1 MPFDVE
7 SLRNTLEQGNPAQR
21 LEALKLV
28 LRNREDQHVLPIL
41 IDRIERES
49 NPEVLSNLIKV
60 FACTGSDKAFP
71 YLIRFLVHDDDRVR
85 ANAVEALEMTG
96 NDSTPIYLL
105 ATLNDKNQRV
115 RLNSLKALQ
124 KYDMVDPLPLLDRIL
139 SSENNNERVGAAWVV
154 AHLDNPQATKRLLEA
169 YRSERAP
176 QVRLRMISSLE
187 TDPTPEILKAFGEAL
202 LTADEVEKSALQRA
216 LGRSY
221 LYAHR
226 MQREVVDGIFT
237 ALRGLGESLFREA
250 ATNALDEKKTKE
262 TIEDDLRSFNPAIR
276 RGALVQMASL
286 FPNEAQT
293 VLENFLAD
301 PDLDVAR
308 TADILLKGSTTIV
321 EPPPAPVREPEP
333 IPEIAPAAKQ
343 PPVEAP
349 VQEPVIAPA
358 AEQPSVEAPLQEPE
372 AEPVQQEA
380 PKKEETDLL
389 TTSVSGTE
397 QISVSQSQG
406 VDLTALKEVV
416 DKSEENLEFLQQISG
431 TDADRFNFKSLSEE
445 QLNTLTRGFSTK
457 VFPEGKFIYR
467 DNEQV
472 RFWYLIKRG
481 SVELLSPDNKSLSIL
496 GPGDT
501 LGEMPEEGQNII
513 YQNKARAMEEV
524 EVLIMGQEKLAGVQ
538 AELPE
543 IHGRMRDIST
553 TRRALLAQKILAG
566 TAAGPEVE
574 ERDQAVEPKK
584 VLEES
589 SPETPEIGP
598 ELAEPE
604 PDTGPA
610 DISDFPCFGE
620 HIPDDETC
628 LTCEVGIQC
637 CEATTEPVEI
647 DVESLETFACL
658 GQYEEGVESCKIC
671 TAKVTCKNKAMDLSN
686 DEYPCFGEFDDGD
699 PGCLTC
705 LVIDQCKQKKG

>member
-1 MPFDVE
+1 
-7 SLRNTLEQGNPAQR
+7 
-21 LEALKLV
+21 
-28 LRNREDQHVLPIL
+28 
-41 IDRIERES
+41 
-49 NPEVLSNLIKV
+49 
-60 FACTGSDKAFP
+60 
-71 YLIRFLVHDDDRVR
+71 
-85 ANAVEALEMTG
+85 
-96 NDSTPIYLL
+96 
-105 ATLNDKNQRV
+105 
-115 RLNSLKALQ
+115 
-124 KYDMVDPLPLLDRIL
+124 
-139 SSENNNERVGAAWVV
+139 
-154 AHLDNPQATKRLLEA
+154 
-169 YRSERAP
+169 
-176 QVRLRMISSLE
+176 
-187 TDPTPEILKAFGEAL
+187 
-202 LTADEVEKSALQRA
+202 
-216 LGRSY
+216 
-221 LYAHR
+221 
-226 MQREVVDGIFT
+226 
-237 ALRGLGESLFREA
+237 
-250 ATNALDEKKTKE
+250 
-262 TIEDDLRSFNPAIR
+262 
-276 RGALVQMASL
+276 
-286 FPNEAQT
+286 
-293 VLENFLAD
+293 
-301 PDLDVAR
+301 
-308 TADILLKGSTTIV
+308 
-321 EPPPAPVREPEP
+321 
-333 IPEIAPAAKQ
+333 
-343 PPVEAP
+343 P
-349 VQEPVIAPA
+349 VQEPVIAPV
-358 AEQPSVEAPLQEPE
+358 AEQPSAGAPLQEPKAPAELVSTTAAAAGEENIDKWIFAMQSDDPLKKVEALKNLALSSDKRAKELIGMAMFDPDEDIQNAAKDALLISKDECPGESHPALVQEAAETLEIPEVEPVVEAAPAVGEPE

-472 RFWYLIKRG
+472 RFWFLIKRG

-574 ERDQAVEPKK
+574 ERDQAAEPKK

-671 TAKVTCKNKAMDLSN
+671 TAKVTCKNKAMDVSN
-686 DEYPCFGEFDDGD
+686 DEYPCFGEFDEGD
-699 PGCLTC
+699 
-705 LVIDQCKQKKG
+705 